1 MGATEDSARGEQRG
15 PATQTVLRQTLLAG
29 DLDPD
34 VGVHRLPNLQV
45 KLDLAP
51 LVLGVP
57 CVGATDDQPL
67 AVIGNGEARTVEML
81 PQFGYRRRVEQSKS
95 HQPQI

>member
-1 MGATEDSARGEQRG
+1 
-15 PATQTVLRQTLLAG
+15 
-29 DLDPD
+29 
-34 VGVHRLPNLQV
+34 V

-57 CVGATDDQPL
+57 CVGATDDQPF